1 MWSSSSTTSRRGGI
15 PAMLPPGA
23 ARGPGVPGTSSDCKV
38 VPPRIATFPDDAGRM
53 TSEPT
58 PRARATAFTEQVD
71 QRRGS
76 VRATGHLT
84 PQAADLLRGTVLALR
99 GGGHPRVVVELADVD
114 GADESALV
122 ALESLRTTV
131 AEDGGRLLIVGAPG
145 QVVR

>member
-1 MWSSSSTTSRRGGI
+1 
-15 PAMLPPGA
+15 MLPSGHE
-23 ARGPGVPGTSSDCKV
+23 RDPGVRRTSWDRKV
-38 VPPRIATFPDDAGRM
+38 VPPVIATLPGDAWRV

-58 PRARATAFTEQVD
+58 PRPRAPAAFTEQVD

-76 VRATGHLT
+76 VRAAGHLT

-99 GGGHPRVVVELADVD
+99 GGGHPRVVVELGDVD

-122 ALESLRTTV
+122 ALETLRTTV

-145 QVVR
+145 QAAR